1 MARKRSTQENFDQS
15 FEQRAKARAA
25 RRAER
30 RRRERRRKFLALGI
44 IILLLIVLAFT
55 FFKNSTKRQ
64 ISKMTAAIKTNDT
77 AYLEKKMDKMDEI
90 IKALGESYSEDEKEV
105 KEFLAS
111 NFKNLTI
118 EYVGEEKT
126 DGGKEVSL
134 DISNVN
140 YIDIYDSLGANPS
153 HKVYM
158 DKLANENSPKN
169 KTSVKILIKK
179 SLFRNQ
185 IYESRPFVNA
195 ILGKAL
201 DYTDRKEGL

>member
-1 MARKRSTQENFDQS
+1 MARKRSTQENLDLN

-30 RRRERRRKFLALGI
+30 RKRERRRKILALGI
-44 IILLLIVLAFT
+44 IFLLIVLAF
-55 FFKNSTKRQ
+55 FYFKNSTSRQ

-77 AYLEKKMDKMDEI
+77 AYLSKNMDKMDEI
-90 IKALGESYSEDEKEV
+90 IKTLGESYSEDEKEV
-105 KEFLAS
+105 EEFLAS

-118 EYVGEEKT
+118 EYVDTEKT
-126 DGGKEVSL
+126 DEGKEVSL

-140 YIDIYDSLGANPS
+140 YIDTYDSLGANPS
-153 HKVYM
+153 HKAYM
-158 DKLANENSPKN
+158 DKLASEDSPQN

-195 ILGKAL
+195 ILGGAL
-201 DYTDRKEGL
+201 DHTDNKDGI

>member
-195 ILGKAL
+195 ILGGAL
-201 DYTDRKEGL
+201 DHTDRKEGL

>member
-44 IILLLIVLAFT
+44 IFLLIILAFT

-118 EYVGEEKT
+118 EYVDEEKT

-153 HKVYM
+153 HKAYM
-158 DKLANENSPKN
+158 DKLSNENSQQN

-195 ILGKAL
+195 ILGGAL
-201 DYTDRKEGL
+201 DHTDRKEGL